1 MKKVFFLGLL
11 LTVVT
16 VARSQ
21 DQHQNEPPGENEKIS
36 DLLKQDHQDLDND
49 QIEFEDEQKDMLNDE
64 LDLKN
69 DHEDLLNDH
78 LDIDDEHADTINDE
92 KDFNDDHADLEN
104 DPADLL
110 K

>member
-11 LTVVT
+11 LTAVT
-16 VARSQ
+16 VAHSQ
-21 DQHQNEPPGENEKIS
+21 DQHQNEPPESEKIG

-78 LDIDDEHADTINDE
+78 LDINAEHSDPINDE
-92 KDFNDDHADLEN
+92 KDFNDDHADLKN
-104 DPADLL
+104 DPAALL